1 MGIHSIFTSEL
12 TSGASDELEKVYH
25 LLYVVDDREHM
36 VEKTI
41 KKIDELLNDQDL
53 KKKGQE
59 KLKKLLN
66 DKIEMNEW
74 FVDYLEKEVGK

>member
-1 MGIHSIFTSEL
+1 
-12 TSGASDELEKVYH
+12 
-25 LLYVVDDREHM
+25 M

-59 KLKKLLN
+59 NIKRLLN

-74 FVDYLEKEVGK
+74 FVDYLEKEIGK